1 MLTILCNSW
10 RWAVA
15 IFIIGIGIF
24 INGLT
29 PALAYPLESHNQKK
43 IDSIV
48 VDLIQGIKR
57 FPLMKNYYNRDDYR
71 PIVYI
76 STKMISEN
84 PANVENIDKLQIN
97 GMLFSEIIRRSRG
110 KFRLIGGVSDE
121 TFGGVSPLYNEMQS
135 RSGESENHYKYLE
148 EFRKKSLGIDI
159 FIQGFLTSGYDG
171 IYIYYQAFDLKS
183 TEILAVTSPQ
193 KIKFNKNKSWKNRSV
208 LKSIESPKKIRHLSN
223 LSKKISLMQ
232 RDLKFLGYY
241 TGPENGIFNQGTKK
255 AVRAFGRDANLA
267 PTDNISERLLR
278 EIRREVVLHRGS
290 LF

>member
-1 MLTILCNSW
+1 MLTILCNTW

-57 FPLMKNYYNRDDYR
+57 FPRMKNYYNRDDYR

-84 PANVENIDKLQIN
+84 PANIENIDNLQIN
-97 GMLFSEIIRRSRG
+97 GMLFSEIIHRSRG
-110 KFRLIGGVSDE
+110 KFRFIGGVSHE
-121 TFGGVSPLYNEMQS
+121 TFDGVSPLYNEMQS
-135 RSGESENHYKYLE
+135 RSGESENHYKRLDE
-148 EFRKKSLGIDI
+148 LRKKSLGIDI

-193 KIKFNKNKSWKNRSV
+193 KIKFNKNKLWKNRSV

-241 TGPENGIFNQGTKK
+241 TGPENGIFNQGTKE

-278 EIRREVVLHRGS
+278 EIRREVVLHRGA